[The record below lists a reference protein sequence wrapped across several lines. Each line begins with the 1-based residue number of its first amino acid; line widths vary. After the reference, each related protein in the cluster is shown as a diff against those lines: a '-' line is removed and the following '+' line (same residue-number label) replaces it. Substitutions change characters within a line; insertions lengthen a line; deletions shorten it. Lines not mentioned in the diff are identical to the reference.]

1 MEIKLTDWSVNARTA
16 ADILGVPVE
25 TFRTWRKRHGLL
37 PQDEWAGAGRAP
49 EMTFQF
55 RHLLQARVAQK
66 LMSVGVSVKDA
77 CAAAYFGNFQTFI
90 NEEQVRVGF
99 VDGEVCVPGKPGR
112 GANEFEDVFLTFS
125 LENDG
130 RRIARALADDIADH
144 RGEDVG
150 EAALKDFMEMIE
162 ENRARLREEV

>member
-1 MEIKLTDWSVNARTA
+1 MTIQLTDWVVNARTA

-37 PQDEWAGAGRAP
+37 PQGDWAGSGRAP

-55 RHLLQARVAQK
+55 RHLLQARTAQK
-66 LMSVGVSVKDA
+66 LMSVGIPVGQA
-77 CAAAYFGNFQTFI
+77 CQAVHYGVFHRFMNR
-90 NEEQVRVGF
+90 EEVRIGF
-99 VDGEVCVPGKPGR
+99 VDGKVHK

-130 RRIARALADDIADH
+130 MRIAHAIADDISDN
-144 RGEDVG
+144 RGDDEG
-150 EAALKDFMEMIE
+150 EAAFKDFKKTVDEI
-162 ENRARLREEV
+162 RARLRGNE